1 MTAAAANAEVGGLF
15 SGPPLFPAP
24 SGSDRG
30 KVWASKGLEL
40 AARLSTRA
48 PAGTQAAEGLGWQM
62 AQQQA
67 PGGRTQHE
75 AGAMVE
81 VVKRFGFRAWH
92 GPAGRPGLL
101 VVGLWWVF
109 AWQAKCCF
117 RSNTSVSFLSKSTP
131 YFCYAEYFVCF
142 CTLSVL
148 NCQLFSLFQKVKL
161 FLCLIKII
169 EKITKIYSTK

>member
-1 MTAAAANAEVGGLF
+1 VTAAAANAEVGGLF

-30 KVWASKGLEL
+30 KVWASKGVGARCSPERARAGRRQLGIGMKDG
-40 AARLSTRA
+40 AAA
-48 PAGTQAAEGLGWQM
+48 
-62 AQQQA
+62 
-67 PGGRTQHE
+67 GGRTQHE
-75 AGAMVE
+75 GHGRCGE
-81 VVKRFGFRAWH
+81 RFGFQAWH